1 MEAEMDQAQLE
12 EIQRAL
18 NHWLKERFADGV
30 RAVLLRPGDDPAIE
44 PGQLMVR
51 VFLPPPEG
59 DYEAALAAWQEA
71 HQAGMDELRRELS
84 LRLPSAR
91 RLEFTFD
98 SPDEDPARARERRGQ
113 AQRLRGTAAGHAAVG
128 AAGQLRHPPGRAAG
142 GQRRLPGPA

>member
-59 DYEAALAAWQEA
+59 DYEAALAA
-71 HQAGMDELRRELS
+71 
-84 LRLPSAR
+84 
-91 RLEFTFD
+91 
-98 SPDEDPARARERRGQ
+98 
-113 AQRLRGTAAGHAAVG
+113 
-128 AAGQLRHPPGRAAG
+128 
-142 GQRRLPGPA
+142 